1 MIDYKK
7 YKKAKI
13 IELEKYKSPENG
25 RFFYISSFDNTEIR
39 VGVWENIQFQGKT
52 KGTILLQQGHNE
64 FIEKY
69 FEVIEKFLSK
79 KFNVICFDWRGQGL
93 SQKMIDDPHKQYIE
107 DFSFHNQDLNYIL
120 NNLIYN
126 NFNGP
131 FIGIGHSMGGC
142 IILNALK
149 ENNQLFEKVILSAPM
164 LGFRNEKFLMP
175 FISLTSLLQ
184 NKEKY
189 MIGSKPNMGKA
200 TPFKEND
207 LTHDESR
214 YLRTQRLVS
223 MKPEIRLWGITNAW
237 SKAVKK
243 RLLYIREKDWAENI
257 ETDILF
263 INSLDDEVVSSNHII
278 ETSKRFKNSKM
289 VNFESCK
296 HEIFMEKDRY
306 RKIMWNEIDV
316 FLKKEI

>member
-1 MIDYKK
+1 MTEYQTAPFLELDNYKAPNGIKTIYLPMIDGKK
-7 YKKAKI
+7 
-13 IELEKYKSPENG
+13 
-25 RFFYISSFDNTEIR
+25 IR
-39 VGVWENIQFQGKT
+39 IAYWHNLFKEQDS

-69 FEVIEKFLSK
+69 YETIQEFLDRNFS
-79 KFNVICFDWRGQGL
+79 VVCFDWRGQGM
-93 SQKMIDDPHKQYIE
+93 SDKMIDDNKKQFIE
-107 DFSFHNQDLNYIL
+107 DFNIHEEDLKFIINQ
-120 NNLIYN
+120 
-126 NFNGP
+126 
-131 FIGIGHSMGGC
+131 FITKSLPSPIIGVGHSMGGC
-142 IILNALK
+142 ILLSSLK
-149 ENNQLFEKVILSAPM
+149 KNENIFPKLILSAPM

-189 MIGSKPNMGKA
+189 MIGSKPNMGKE
-200 TPFKEND
+200 TPFQEND

-214 YLRTQRLVS
+214 YLRTQRLVR

-243 RLLYIREKDWAENI
+243 RLLYIREKDWAENV

-278 ETSKRFKNSKM
+278 ETSKRFKNSKL

>member
-1 MIDYKK
+1 MIEYQTAPFLELDNYKTPKGIKTIYLPMIDGKK
-7 YKKAKI
+7 
-13 IELEKYKSPENG
+13 
-25 RFFYISSFDNTEIR
+25 IR
-39 VGVWENIQFQGKT
+39 IAYWHNLFKEQNS

-69 FEVIEKFLSK
+69 YETIQEFLDRNFS
-79 KFNVICFDWRGQGL
+79 VVCFDWRGQGM
-93 SQKMIDDPHKQYIE
+93 SDKMIDDSKKQFIE
-107 DFSFHNQDLNYIL
+107 DFNIHEEDLK
-120 NNLIYN
+120 
-126 NFNGP
+126 
-131 FIGIGHSMGGC
+131 FIIKQFIAKTLPYPIIGVGHSMGGC
-142 IILNALK
+142 ILLSSLK
-149 ENNQLFEKVILSAPM
+149 KNENIFQKLILSAPM
-164 LGFRNEKFLMP
+164 LGFKNEKFLMP

-189 MIGSKPNMGKA
+189 MIGSKPNMGKE

-207 LTHDESR
+207 LTNDESR
-214 YLRTQRLVS
+214 YLRTQRLVR

-278 ETSKRFKNSKM
+278 DTSKRLKNSKLI
-289 VNFESCK
+289 NFEACK
-296 HEIFMEKDRY
+296 HEIFMEKDQY

-316 FLKKEI
+316 FLKKKFN

>member
-1 MIDYKK
+1 MIEYQTAPFLELDNYKTPKGIKTIYLPMIDGKK
-7 YKKAKI
+7 
-13 IELEKYKSPENG
+13 
-25 RFFYISSFDNTEIR
+25 IR
-39 VGVWENIQFQGKT
+39 IAYWHNLFKEQNS

-69 FEVIEKFLSK
+69 YETIQEFLDRNFS
-79 KFNVICFDWRGQGL
+79 VVCFDWRGQGM
-93 SQKMIDDPHKQYIE
+93 SDKMIDDSKKQFIE
-107 DFSFHNQDLNYIL
+107 DFNIHEEDLK
-120 NNLIYN
+120 
-126 NFNGP
+126 
-131 FIGIGHSMGGC
+131 FIIKQFIAKTLPYPIIGVGHSMGGC
-142 IILNALK
+142 ILLSSLK
-149 ENNQLFEKVILSAPM
+149 KNENIFQKLILSAPM
-164 LGFRNEKFLMP
+164 LGFKNEKFLMP

-189 MIGSKPNMGKA
+189 MIGSKPNMGKE

-207 LTHDESR
+207 LTNDESR
-214 YLRTQRLVS
+214 YLRTQRLVR

-278 ETSKRFKNSKM
+278 ETSKRFKNSKL

-296 HEIFMEKDRY
+296 HEIFMEKDQY

-316 FLKKEI
+316 FLKKKFN